1 MSDRHIETFLEMMAV
16 ERSAAANTLD
26 AYRRDLD
33 DAAQFLSRHSGRDL
47 MTAGEAD
54 LIAYLRHVADQGMA
68 VRTQNR
74 RLSALRQFFGFIW
87 AEGWRTDNPASRLAS
102 PKMGHSLPKVL
113 SEDEVNALL
122 TAARNIPGPRGTMVV
137 ALMELVYAT
146 GMRVSELVGLPYAAV
161 ARDPEVLI
169 VRGKGDKE
177 RMIPLNDHAREAVR
191 IWLSE
196 RQKSLPKNR
205 PSRWLFPSSSHEGH
219 LTRAAFTAIVQRLGL
234 KAGISRRRLS
244 PHVLRH
250 AFASHLLAG
259 GADLRVVQEVLG
271 HADIATTEI
280 YTHVVDK
287 AKTVLVHTHHP
298 LAQLEG

>member
-1 MSDRHIETFLEMMAV
+1 MSFRHIETFLEMMVV
-16 ERSAAANTLD
+16 ERAASTNTID
-26 AYRRDLD
+26 AYRRDLE
-33 DAAQFLSRHSGRDL
+33 DAGQFLVRQVGRDVL
-47 MTAGEAD
+47 SASESD
-54 LIAYLRHVADQGMA
+54 LSAYLQHLQAQGMA
-68 VRTQNR
+68 TRTQNR
-74 RLSALRQFFGFIW
+74 RLSALRQFYSFAWG
-87 AEGWRTDNPASRLAS
+87 EGWRGDNPSSRLDS
-102 PKMGHSLPKVL
+102 PKIGRSLPKVL
-113 SEDEVNALL
+113 TEAEVSALL
-122 TAARNIPGPRGTMVV
+122 GAAQRISGPRGAMVL

-161 ARDPEVLI
+161 ARNPEVLI

-177 RMIPLNDHAREAVR
+177 RMVPLNDSAREAVQA
-191 IWLSE
+191 WVAE
-196 RQKSLPKNR
+196 RQKLVPKNR

-234 KAGISRRRLS
+234 KVGISRRRLS

-259 GADLRVVQEVLG
+259 GADLRVVQEILG

-287 AKTVLVHTHHP
+287 AKTVLIHTHHP
-298 LAQLEG
+298 LAQL